1 MKWNGFVFQMAS
13 ALDMTECYIITKA
26 LSMKLPGLLSWFWLG
41 IFVVLIAICVRVL
54 FGEKV
59 SGVVALQRQKGYG
72 RLYPVL
78 LAVLFTWSIISM
90 TGVSEYLYFSF

>member
-1 MKWNGFVFQMAS
+1 MNGFVFQMAS

-26 LSMKLPGLLSWFWLG
+26 LSMKLPTAFVVLAR
-41 IFVVLIAICVRVL
+41 IFVVLIAICFR
-54 FGEKV
+54 FFPEKV

-78 LAVLFTWSIISM
+78 LAVLF
-90 TGVSEYLYFSF
+90 GQ